1 MGAYYPSRVPVRAD
15 LTLRVGPF
23 MGASA
28 ELFGRF
34 ANARHWLMP
43 RVGCAN
49 VFVPENMDAVMIGG
63 RLRAAYRQWVAV
75 DASLSYR
82 LGNDGDHCWYEWAD
96 RARMVIDANITS
108 QPIDRLE
115 VSLGA
120 EIRAKRFTNGY
131 IEGTEWNPDEPGSVT
146 SESRTQFDELGTWVN
161 LHAGGTYK
169 LRPNLSV
176 FLRVDNLLSRRNYM
190 LFGVQAQR
198 INGLIGIA
206 AKF

>member
-1 MGAYYPSRVPVRAD
+1 M
-15 LTLRVGPF
+15 
-23 MGASA
+23 
-28 ELFGRF
+28 
-34 ANARHWLMP
+34 
-43 RVGCAN
+43 
-49 VFVPENMDAVMIGG
+49 FVPEEMDAFVIGG

-75 DASLSYR
+75 DASMSYR

-108 QPIDRLE
+108 RPIDRLE

-120 EIRAKRFTNGY
+120 EVRANRVIQGY
-131 IEGTEWNPDEPGSVT
+131 VESTEWDPDLPGSATQVGH
-146 SESRTQFDELGTWVN
+146 RTLDDLPAWVN
-161 LHAGGTYK
+161 VHAGGTYR
-169 LRPNLSV
+169 LLPNLSV

-190 LFGVQAQR
+190 LFGIQAQR